1 MNFTSTALLS
11 SSGLL
16 LGILLVYEF
25 GWRLGWRR
33 IAALKTDSATTSGL
47 LDGAIYA
54 LLGLLIAFTF
64 SGAASRF
71 DHRREL
77 VIEEA
82 NTIGTT
88 YLRLDLLPTDAQPA
102 LRTLFRQYLDAR
114 LDIYQKSPD
123 WDASQIALDRSKS
136 LQDQIWTMAVKACH
150 DSGSVPATTLLLTTL
165 NEMFD
170 IAALRNTVALEMH
183 PPVVIFIMLFSL
195 ALISA
200 GLAGFS
206 DAGAGRRNWVHVV
219 AFATIIAGTVYVI
232 LDVEY
237 PRRGLIRVD
246 SVDRALIELRNSMQ

>member
-1 MNFTSTALLS
+1 MIFTSVALLS

-16 LGILLVYEF
+16 LGILFVYDF
-25 GWRLGWRR
+25 GWRLSERR
-33 IAALKTDSATTSGL
+33 MAVLKTDSVNSGL

-88 YLRLDLLPTDAQPA
+88 YLRLDLLPTDAQPV

-114 LDIYQKSPD
+114 LDIYQKLSD
-123 WDASQIALDRSKS
+123 FDASQIALRRSKS
-136 LQDQIWTMAVKACH
+136 LQDQIWPIAVKACH

-170 IAALRNTVALEMH
+170 IATLRNTVAVEMH
-183 PPVVIFIMLFSL
+183 PPIVIFIMLFSL

-206 DAGAGRRNWVHVV
+206 DAGAKRRNWVHVV
-219 AFATIIAGTVYVI
+219 AFAVITAGTVYVI
-232 LDVEY
+232 LDIEY
-237 PRRGLIRVD
+237 PRMGLIRVD
-246 SVDRALIELRNSMQ
+246 SVDRVLIELRNSMQ

>member
-1 MNFTSTALLS
+1 MTFTSAALLS

-25 GWRLGWRR
+25 GWRLGGS
-33 IAALKTDSATTSGL
+33 LKTDGATSGL

-114 LDIYQKSPD
+114 LDIYQKLPD
-123 WDASQIALDRSKS
+123 WDASQIALRRSKS
-136 LQDQIWTMAVKACH
+136 LQNQIWPMTVKACH
-150 DSGSVPATTLLLTTL
+150 DSGSVPTTTLLLTTL

-170 IAALRNTVALEMH
+170 IATLRNTVALEMH
-183 PPVVIFIMLFSL
+183 PPIVIFIMLFSL

-200 GLAGFS
+200 GLAGFY
-206 DAGAGRRNWVHVV
+206 DASEERRNWVHVV
-219 AFATIIAGTVYVI
+219 AFAVITAGTVYVI

-237 PRRGLIRVD
+237 PRMGLIQVD
-246 SVDRALIELRNSMQ
+246 SVDRVLIELRNSME